1 MSTIAQKLVDQVL
14 EEKQVYLDN
23 ARLKHGVPRM
33 DRFDVSPDSPQP
45 AINSNTS
52 TSAREHS
59 TVSQPVAAA
68 PAKSSFLKTAAVVGL
83 SAAAGAFGIPP
94 IVSSIAANF
103 AVKAIDPPA
112 SVSPEQKPEQPE
124 WNDLVN
130 WIRDEGLNK

>member
-14 EEKQVYLDN
+14 DEKQVYLDN

-33 DRFDVSPDSPQP
+33 DRFDATSETPQP
-45 AINSNTS
+45 PT
-52 TSAREHS
+52 TARE
-59 TVSQPVAAA
+59 QPIASGQVAAA
-68 PAKSSFLKTAAVVGL
+68 PAKSSFLKTAAIVGL

-103 AVKAIDPPA
+103 AMKAIDPPA
-112 SVSPEQKPEQPE
+112 TVSPEQKPEQPE

>member
-1 MSTIAQKLVDQVL
+1 MTSIAQKLVDQVL

-33 DRFDVSPDSPQP
+33 DRFDATSESPQP
-45 AINSNTS
+45 AMTSNTS
-52 TSAREHS
+52 TSIRENS

-68 PAKSSFLKTAAVVGL
+68 PAKSSFMKTAAIVGL

-112 SVSPEQKPEQPE
+112 SVSPDQKPEQPE

-130 WIRDEGLNK
+130 WIREEGLDK